1 MIIGEAIADGN
12 SSIQTQ
18 EELFITKLDAE
29 KEQFLKDLAGY
40 KETFK
45 KI

>member
-1 MIIGEAIADGN
+1 MTIGEAISDGN
-12 SSIQTQ
+12 SAITTQ
-18 EELFITKLDAE
+18 EEQFIAKLDSE
-29 KEQFLKDLAGY
+29 KEQFQKDLAGY